1 MYLITLLLFNIRS
14 FRNQFTPSAVLFLW
28 CTAVTRR
35 RRPRLVDKFQIRSWR
50 ADRKGRHLHT
60 LKLDKYCL
68 CRRIR
73 HIRSF
78 RRRGGSAR
86 WLAAC
91 CRVRHSV
98 KCDFAAMIMQIN
110 LCNLAREFQAKG
122 LPQRF
127 DKSLLLPFPFP
138 RATRRDKFK
147 QNVSH
152 VEGYSGVRPVS
163 GVYP

>member
-1 MYLITLLLFNIRS
+1 MYLIILLLFNIRS

-91 CRVRHSV
+91 CRVRHSM
-98 KCDFAAMIMQIN
+98 KCDFAEMIN

-152 VEGYSGVRPVS
+152 VEGSGPS
-163 GVYP
+163 QGSIYP